1 MKTTKKRKYGVLV
14 GILVTTLSVLTM
26 SSFAFGVLLGQF
38 GDKQALPCN
47 EVPGTPQPFEGN
59 RHIAYQGAPHD
70 PYKTLPPT
78 SGPHSP
84 RVVIPGIYRSPI
96 TPELQVHI
104 LEHGHVLL
112 QYADDVSPADV
123 ERLESIGRRY
133 PRDVVVAP
141 YPAIGHGIALTGWQ
155 RLQLLDTFDPTKVE
169 AFATKVPTRY
179 NHQWRNGATDCVN
192 G

>member
-1 MKTTKKRKYGVLV
+1 MKKRVGLAV

-38 GDKQALPCN
+38 KDRTALSCA

-59 RHIAYQGAPHD
+59 RHLAYQNAPHD
-70 PYKTLPPT
+70 PYRTSPPT

-84 RVVIPGIYRSPI
+84 RVVIPGLYRAPLP
-96 TPELQVHI
+96 PELQVHI

-112 QYADDVSPADV
+112 QYAAGTSPADID
-123 ERLESIGRRY
+123 RLERIGRRY

-141 YPAIGHGIALTGWQ
+141 YPELRTGIALTGWQ
-155 RLQLLDTFDPTKVE
+155 RLEKLDAVDNDRIESFVTKVSG
-169 AFATKVPTRY
+169 RY
-179 NHQWRNGATDCVN
+179 NHEWRDNATDCVTP
-192 G
+192 

>member
-1 MKTTKKRKYGVLV
+1 MRQRAGLLV
-14 GILVTTLSVLTM
+14 GILVTTLSVITM

-38 GDKQALPCN
+38 TDREALPCN

-59 RHIAYQGAPHD
+59 RHLAYSNAPHD
-70 PYKTLPPT
+70 PYRTDPPT

-96 TPELQVHI
+96 PPELQVHI

-112 QYADDVSPADV
+112 QYAPGTSPADID
-123 ERLESIGRRY
+123 RLERVGRRH

-141 YPAIGHGIALTGWQ
+141 HPTLSTGIALTAWQ
-155 RLQLLDTFDPTKVE
+155 RLQKSPTIDADAIESFVTKV
-169 AFATKVPTRY
+169 AGRY
-179 NHQWRNGATDCVN
+179 DHQWRNGATDCLTS
-192 G
+192 